1 MYICILKNEFI
12 SLLGY
17 KSIRVAKNRAINE
30 KSDLRIFS
38 HAPNIKIGDS
48 TGQIILELKE
58 DFSKKEIYLNDDQV
72 KTLRLDQVAC
82 CHLIKADE
90 DFESLCVKHK
100 LSIKDDEFKDTWKKW
115 LASET
120 SRTCYEYS
128 LFVSR
133 NINGEQVFD
142 ELILQNI
149 IKALFTTESAEA
161 NESDACI
168 NLLKRTF
175 TVIDSA
181 RECINQNQ
189 YSLIELPLV
198 LIEESLGIEIEFDEI
213 ESNTDG
219 IYPRLMS
226 DRLKSQKFY
235 GQLITDSEARNF
247 YKYLSQ
253 TYPTVFNKRISP
265 LGATT
270 YFTSCDQIF
279 TKSFNPHEFEKNIK
293 RLSINSNPEEAFL
306 IAFMVAAQLFIKD
319 II

>member
-17 KSIRVAKNRAINE
+17 KSIRVAKNRVINE
-30 KSDLRIFS
+30 KNDLRIFS

-58 DFSKKEIYLNDDQV
+58 DFSKKELYLNDDQV

-82 CHLIKADE
+82 CHSIKADE
-90 DFESLCVKHK
+90 DFEGLCVKHK
-100 LSIKDDEFKDTWKKW
+100 LRIEDDEFKDVWKKW
-115 LASET
+115 LAFET

-149 IKALFTTESAEA
+149 IKELFTTESDEA

-189 YSLIELPLV
+189 YSLIELPLLLV
-198 LIEESLGIEIEFDEI
+198 EDSLGVEIEFDEI
-213 ESNTDG
+213 ESNADG

-226 DRLKSQKFY
+226 DRLKCQKFY
-235 GQLITDSEARNF
+235 GQLITDSEVRNF
-247 YKYLSQ
+247 YNYLSQ
-253 TYPTVFNKRISP
+253 AYPTVFNKQISP

-270 YFTSCDQIF
+270 YFISCDQIF

-293 RLSINSNPEEAFL
+293 RLSISSNPEEAFL